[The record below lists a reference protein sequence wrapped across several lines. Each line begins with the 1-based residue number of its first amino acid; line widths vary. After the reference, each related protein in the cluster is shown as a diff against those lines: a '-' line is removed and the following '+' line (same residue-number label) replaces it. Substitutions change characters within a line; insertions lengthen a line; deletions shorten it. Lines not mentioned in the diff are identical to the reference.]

1 MQPHQ
6 VVGVV
11 DGDFSDG
18 GTAGVRQVGV
28 TVVDRE
34 SAETWKIAQR
44 ILYFF
49 SCYIC
54 WTDLGSFFSLYLHMC
69 FFCFLV
75 YYLSSIIL
83 LDQWKLVM

>member
-44 ILYFF
+44 ILYLF

-69 FFCFLV
+69 FFV
-75 YYLSSIIL
+75 SWSIIC
-83 LDQWKLVM
+83 LVSSYWTNGNL